1 MLSQLRITLQFEFA
15 PFFPDPDNRND
26 PGKQECAKK
35 TGPPSD
41 VSPDA
46 CRSISNDTPKS
57 FRTLRA
63 F

>member
-1 MLSQLRITLQFEFA
+1 LFQLRFPLQFEFA

-35 TGPPSD
+35 IDPPSD

-46 CRSISNDTPKS
+46 SRSISNDTSKP